1 MNDSS
6 SDAPVVLVHGILGF
20 SEITLGGVK
29 IADYF
34 RNILPALRKAGH
46 IVPQPPCL
54 NQAGSIAD
62 RAQDLKNYLDDENN
76 ADVFGK
82 RVHIVAHSMGGLDSR
97 YMIAKLGMEDRIISL
112 TTISTPHHG
121 SILADIFVEAS
132 DPRIF
137 PFAKRIGLDIDGA
150 RDLTVKHM
158 AEFNREIFDS
168 PKIKHFSV
176 AGKSPTFLGSSWDI
190 AKLTH
195 KIIQK
200 QDGDNDGIVSV
211 NSASFGE
218 KRENWTFLG
227 EWKANHFREIN
238 WGKNVIPSIWEKWDK
253 SIVRNYV
260 DLVARVKSL
269 AENAETHA

>member
-1 MNDSS
+1 MNESEIQ
-6 SDAPVVLVHGILGF
+6 APVVLVHGILGF
-20 SEITLGGVK
+20 SEINVGGIK

-34 RNILPALRKAGH
+34 RDIPPALREAGH
-46 IVPQPPCL
+46 IVPQPPRL
-54 NQAGSIAD
+54 NQAGAIAD
-62 RAQDLKNYLDDENN
+62 RAQDLKNYLEDENN

-82 RVHIVAHSMGGLDSR
+82 RVHLFAHSMGGLDSR
-97 YMIAKLGMEDRIISL
+97 YMISQLGMEDRIISL

-121 SILADIFVEAS
+121 SILADIFVDHS

-158 AEFNREIFDS
+158 AEFNKEILDS
-168 PKIKHFSV
+168 PKIRHFSV
-176 AGKSPTFLGSSWDI
+176 AGNSPTFLGRSWDI

-195 KIIQK
+195 SIIQK

-211 NSASFGE
+211 NSAAFGE
-218 KRENWTFLG
+218 RKNWTFLG

-238 WGKNVIPSIWEKWDK
+238 WGKNVIPSIWEKWDG
-253 SIVRNYV
+253 SIVRKYV
-260 DLVARVKSL
+260 DLIAEVKRRCSESKL
-269 AENAETHA
+269 